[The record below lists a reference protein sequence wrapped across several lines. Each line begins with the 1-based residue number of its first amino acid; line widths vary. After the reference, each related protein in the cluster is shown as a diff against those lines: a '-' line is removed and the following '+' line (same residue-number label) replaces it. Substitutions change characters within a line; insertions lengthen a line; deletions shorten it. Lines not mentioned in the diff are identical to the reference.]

1 MFKHPLVIGVQ
12 EVLPKDGFLPI
23 GEVLERVGANSGNI
37 IFTQAIVK
45 LLHDVRLGTFDV
57 EACDFSG
64 RDCVVLAAANW
75 LNDFEDFG
83 WLADRLEKLTLP
95 IFVFGLGAQ
104 APYGDSTLKLNQ
116 GTIRFLDI
124 VTSSHGHFSVRG
136 RHTFDFLTSLGYCN
150 VTATGC
156 PSLMLVGP
164 GGFDSSR
171 FSSVSFDRCSI
182 SSTRHG
188 FFDADGFHSSIYRFA
203 LSQRLDIVLQSE
215 VPDLSCLLDSSQ
227 YDFAAETVNEALV
240 RAYGSASVV
249 DIRNYICMHARFF
262 TAYGQWIDYCRGR
275 SFVFGSRVHGVVA
288 SLIAGTPAVLLAH
301 DSRTRELAEFM
312 GLPVVDSIDVLIDSE
327 FCVQSLWREDSF
339 SKLVSRSDFY
349 YRNFLDFLKIIDMQ
363 VSPDFFR
370 EMK

>member
-1 MFKHPLVIGVQ
+1 MFRHPLVIGVQ
-12 EVLPKDGFLPI
+12 EVFPSDRFLPI
-23 GEVLERVGANSGNI
+23 GEILERIGANSGNI
-37 IFTQAIVK
+37 IFTHAIVK

-83 WLADRLEKLTLP
+83 WLADRLEKLSLP

-104 APYGDSTLKLNQ
+104 APYGGSTLELTR
-116 GTIRFLDI
+116 GTIRFLDV
-124 VTSSHGHFSVRG
+124 VTASHGHFSVRG
-136 RHTFDFLTSLGYCN
+136 RYTFDFLTGLGYRN

-156 PSLMLVGP
+156 PSLMLVGRN
-164 GGFDSSR
+164 GFDSSR
-171 FSSVSFDRCSI
+171 FSSVSFDRCSV

-188 FFDADGFHSSIYRFA
+188 FFDADGFHSSIYRLA
-203 LSQRLDIVLQSE
+203 LSRRLDIVLQSE
-215 VPDLSCLLDSSQ
+215 VPDLSCLLDPSQ
-227 YDFAAETVNEALV
+227 YDFPTEVVNEALV

-249 DIRNYICMHARFF
+249 DIRDYICSHSRFF
-262 TAYGQWIDYCRGR
+262 TAYGEWIDYCRGR

-312 GLPVVDSIDVLIDSE
+312 GLPVVDSIDVSIDSG
-327 FCVQSLWREDSF
+327 FSVQSLWREDSF
-339 SKLVSRSDFY
+339 SKLVSAYDFY
-349 YRNFLDFLKIIDMQ
+349 YRNFLDFLKIIDVQ
-363 VSPDFFR
+363 VSSDFSL
-370 EMK
+370 EK